1 MFYSITGKVILTE
14 PGTVVI
20 ETGGIGY
27 RLTVSGKTLGYA
39 AENAGTENVSLFTY
53 LSVREDAIELFGFY
67 SKSELDM
74 FKRLISVSGVGPKAA
89 ISILTQLSPAE
100 LGSAVISGDYKLLTK
115 APGIGKKI
123 AERILLELKDKIAGE
138 SFSLSGNAGDLSL
151 NTSVADPD
159 KLFDAE
165 NTLLVLGYTRGEI
178 ADSLRGID
186 INSLSLEEIINAA
199 LKKLMK

>member
-39 AENAGTENVSLFTY
+39 AENSGTENVSLFTY

-138 SFSLSGNAGDLSL
+138 SFSLSGNTGNLLL
-151 NTSVADPD
+151 NTSAADPD
-159 KLFDAE
+159 KLSDAE
-165 NTLLVLGYTRGEI
+165 NTLRVLGYARGEI
-178 ADSLRGID
+178 ADSRRGID
-186 INSLSLEEIINAA
+186 INSLSLEEIIKAA

>member
-39 AENAGTENVSLFTY
+39 AENSGTENVSLFTY

-123 AERILLELKDKIAGE
+123 AERILLELKDKIAGGLSCWE
-138 SFSLSGNAGDLSL
+138 ENSFVFK
-151 NTSVADPD
+151 VAIV
-159 KLFDAE
+159 FSYSTFSCA
-165 NTLLVLGYTRGEI
+165 
-178 ADSLRGID
+178 ACWSM
-186 INSLSLEEIINAA
+186 INSLSSNSISQ
-199 LKKLMK
+199 

>member
-27 RLTVSGKTLGYA
+27 RLTVSVKTLGYA

-159 KLFDAE
+159 KLSDAE

-186 INSLSLEEIINAA
+186 INSLSLEEIIKAA

>member
-1 MFYSITGKVILTE
+1 M
-14 PGTVVI
+14 
-20 ETGGIGY
+20 
-27 RLTVSGKTLGYA
+27 
-39 AENAGTENVSLFTY
+39 
-53 LSVREDAIELFGFY
+53 
-67 SKSELDM
+67 
-74 FKRLISVSGVGPKAA
+74 
-89 ISILTQLSPAE
+89 
-100 LGSAVISGDYKLLTK
+100 LTK

-151 NTSVADPD
+151 NTSAADPD
-159 KLFDAE
+159 KLSDAE

-186 INSLSLEEIINAA
+186 INSLSIEEIIKAA

>member
-39 AENAGTENVSLFTY
+39 AENSGTENVSLFTY

-74 FKRLISVSGVGPKAA
+74 FKRLIAVSGVGPKAA
-89 ISILTQLSPAE
+89 IVSGGAWFGGYFRRLQIAYQSSRNREKNCGTYPA
-100 LGSAVISGDYKLLTK
+100 GA
-115 APGIGKKI
+115 
-123 AERILLELKDKIAGE
+123 
-138 SFSLSGNAGDLSL
+138 
-151 NTSVADPD
+151 
-159 KLFDAE
+159 
-165 NTLLVLGYTRGEI
+165 
-178 ADSLRGID
+178 
-186 INSLSLEEIINAA
+186 
-199 LKKLMK
+199 

>member
-39 AENAGTENVSLFTY
+39 AENAGPENVSLFTY

-186 INSLSLEEIINAA
+186 INSLSLEEIIKAA

>member
-1 MFYSITGKVILTE
+1 MFYSITGKVILIE

-39 AENAGTENVSLFTY
+39 AENARTEKVSLFTY

-89 ISILTQLSPAE
+89 ISILTLLSPTE
-100 LGSAVISGDYKLLTK
+100 LSTAVISGDYKLLTK

-138 SFSLSGNAGDLSL
+138 SFSLSGNAGDLSP
-151 NTSVADPD
+151 NTSAADPN
-159 KLFDAE
+159 KLSDVE

-178 ADSLRGID
+178 VDSLRGID
-186 INSLSLEEIINAA
+186 INSLSLEEVIKAA

>member
-1 MFYSITGKVILTE
+1 
-14 PGTVVI
+14 
-20 ETGGIGY
+20 
-27 RLTVSGKTLGYA
+27 
-39 AENAGTENVSLFTY
+39 
-53 LSVREDAIELFGFY
+53 
-67 SKSELDM
+67 M

-151 NTSVADPD
+151 NTSAADPD
-159 KLFDAE
+159 KLSDAE

-186 INSLSLEEIINAA
+186 INSLSIEEIIKAA
-199 LKKLMK
+199 LKMCIRDRFQFANHY

>member
-27 RLTVSGKTLGYA
+27 RLTVSGNTLGYA

-151 NTSVADPD
+151 NTSAADPD
-159 KLFDAE
+159 KLSDAE

-186 INSLSLEEIINAA
+186 INSLSIEEIIKAA

>member
-14 PGTVVI
+14 PGTIVI

-39 AENAGTENVSLFTY
+39 AENSGTENVSLFTY

-138 SFSLSGNAGDLSL
+138 SFSLSGNTGNLLL
-151 NTSVADPD
+151 NTSAADPD
-159 KLFDAE
+159 KLSDAE
-165 NTLLVLGYTRGEI
+165 NTLLVLGYARGEI

-186 INSLSLEEIINAA
+186 INSLSLEEIIKAA

>member
-74 FKRLISVSGVGPKAA
+74 FKRLISVFRSR
-89 ISILTQLSPAE
+89 SQ
-100 LGSAVISGDYKLLTK
+100 
-115 APGIGKKI
+115 
-123 AERILLELKDKIAGE
+123 
-138 SFSLSGNAGDLSL
+138 SGNFNSYAAVSGGAWFGGYFRRLQIAYQSSRNREKNCGTYPAG
-151 NTSVADPD
+151 A
-159 KLFDAE
+159 
-165 NTLLVLGYTRGEI
+165 
-178 ADSLRGID
+178 
-186 INSLSLEEIINAA
+186 
-199 LKKLMK
+199 